1 MNVWRFCF
9 SSWTLSGHV
18 TGGPELHDQGQHHQR
33 QQRCDD
39 VDQFGAAQHQQH
51 QRLATAEHGAGDE
64 GHHAGLAQ
72 APQAV
77 LQHHHHDRTQDGEN
91 LQHEHHVGGQGRQ
104 RHPALLGP
112 VAHRNTNG
120 PVGPRGD
127 VAHQGQHRGP
137 QWLKAQRHQQRCADG
152 YRNAETGR
160 PFQKT
165 AKAVGDQQHLNALVS
180 GDGRDGRTHDI
191 EIAGPHTDA
200 VEPHG
205 HQHDPADGPESGQK
219 TEHDGPDTHAH
230 WHAENG
236 DADTQRQH
244 QCTEGGP
251 DAAQFEDRQPQQ
263 EEEDGNGCDER
274 RQHGRLQRVVDLLP
288 HDDGDSL

>member
-1 MNVWRFCF
+1 MVTDRKMNGLHAHERLALLLQLLDAFGTGGTRFAE
-9 SSWTLSGHV
+9 HV
-18 TGGPELHDQGQHHQR
+18 TGGPELHDQGQH
-33 QQRCDD
+33 
-39 VDQFGAAQHQQH
+39 QQH
-51 QRLATAEHGAGDE
+51 QRLPTAEHGAGDE

-72 APQAV
+72 APQAI
-77 LQHHHHDRTQDGEN
+77 LQHHHHDRTQDSED

-112 VAHRNTNG
+112 VAHRN
-120 PVGPRGD
+120 
-127 VAHQGQHRGP
+127 A
-137 QWLKAQRHQQRCADG
+137 
-152 YRNAETGR
+152 
-160 PFQKT
+160 
-165 AKAVGDQQHLNALVS
+165 
-180 GDGRDGRTHDI
+180 
-191 EIAGPHTDA
+191 
-200 VEPHG
+200 
-205 HQHDPADGPESGQK
+205 
-219 TEHDGPDTHAH
+219 DGPDTHAH